1 MGVFANRPWG
11 RYLGYMSRVTLTD
24 AQWERLRPLLPPQKP
39 RTGRPAKDHRRIL
52 AGILWIARTGA
63 PWRDLP
69 PRFGPWQTV
78 ATRFYRWH
86 AAGIWDAL
94 LAALQR
100 HADVA
105 GELDWSVY
113 FVDGTTIRAHQH
125 AAGARSGDPEA
136 EALGRGRGG
145 FSTKVH
151 LRVESGGRPMT
162 LLLTLG
168 QRHEASVFEALMAQG
183 TVKRTGSGRP
193 RLRPRRVVGD
203 KGYSSGKI
211 RRYARRR
218 RIAVTI
224 PRKRNERRRGPFDRA
239 AYRAR
244 NRVERLIGRCK
255 QFRRLATRYEKRG
268 EHYRAM
274 WVIAAILLW
283 L

>member
-1 MGVFANRPWG
+1 
-11 RYLGYMSRVTLTD
+11 MSRAALTD

-39 RTGRPAKDHRRIL
+39 RTGRPAKDHRL
-52 AGILWIARTGA
+52 VLDGILWIARTGA

-69 PRFGPWQTV
+69 PCFGPWQTV
-78 ATRFYRWH
+78 ATRFYRWRV
-86 AAGIWDAL
+86 AGIWDAL
-94 LAALQR
+94 LAALQQR
-100 HADVA
+100 ADAA
-105 GELDWSVY
+105 GRLDWGVH

-125 AAGARSGDPEA
+125 AAGARGGDPEA

-151 LRVESGGRPMT
+151 LRAEGGGKPMT
-162 LLLTLG
+162 LVLTPG
-168 QRHEASVFEALMAQG
+168 QRHEASVFEQVMTQG
-183 TVKRTGSGRP
+183 AVKRAGRGRP
-193 RLRPRRVVGD
+193 KLRPRRVVGD
-203 KGYSSGKI
+203 KGYSSGAI
-211 RRYARRR
+211 RRYARRHG
-218 RIAVTI
+218 IGVTI

-255 QFRRLATRYEKRG
+255 QFRRLATRYEKRA
-268 EHYRAM
+268 ENYRAM